1 MFLFHNVPH
10 VVFVDVYTGGMNLAN
25 PVTFKEKEQLAN
37 LQAKMDEASCG
48 YKASLVKVDRTV
60 RAEMRHKYLAGG
72 FKYFLF
78 SPLLGEMIQFD

>member
-1 MFLFHNVPH
+1 MFHILFFNG
-10 VVFVDVYTGGMNLAN
+10 DTGGMNLAN

-60 RAEMRHKYLAGG
+60 RAEMRHAYL
-72 FKYFLF
+72 FMNLFRFL
-78 SPLLGEMIQFD
+78 